1 MLTINSVMPN
11 MISNNLNNIQNASNT
26 NLQRMTTGLRVN
38 SAKDDAAGLYAS
50 KAMSVEISGLRVA
63 NQNAKEGLSL
73 TQTAEGA
80 LDVVQS
86 NMMRLNDLAIRS
98 ASGSINDSVRAGLQ
112 TEANEVVSE
121 IQRIVDNAEYGG
133 IKLLASTA
141 TDVDIH
147 IGTKSDSFISAGI
160 HEGGLA
166 DFAGGTAL
174 DDILAGTFDIS
185 TQAAAQANVDAVSS
199 GVDKVSELRANMGA
213 SMNRFESVLLNNQTM
228 STNLE
233 TSRSRIVDADFAKES
248 AEFARNQILQQV
260 NAAMLGQANAN
271 SQLVLQL
278 L

>member
-112 TEANEVVSE
+112 TEANEIVSE

-133 IKLLASTA
+133 IKLLATTA